1 MKNSDLSKDI
11 SSLKDINNN
20 NKDFSNDE
28 EQELSDYYDIF
39 YN

>member
-11 SSLKDINNN
+11 SSLKDINNKI
-20 NKDFSNDE
+20 KDFSNDE
-28 EQELSDYYDIF
+28 EEELSDYYDNF